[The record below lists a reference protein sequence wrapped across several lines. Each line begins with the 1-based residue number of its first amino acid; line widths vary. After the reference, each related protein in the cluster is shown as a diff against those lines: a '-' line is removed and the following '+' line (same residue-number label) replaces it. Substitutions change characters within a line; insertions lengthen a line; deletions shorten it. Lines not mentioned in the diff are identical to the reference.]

1 MFSNRLTLMT
11 DLNTGFADG
20 PQRSRVQTWDDL
32 SAPAMSSNTI
42 TALSSTMSY
51 LDNQNKKP
59 DNMLLLQQNF
69 NNNIGVCSHP
79 RCAK

>member
-20 PQRSRVQTWDDL
+20 SRVQTWDDL
-32 SAPAMSSNTI
+32 SAPAISSNPI

-51 LDNQNKKP
+51 LHNRNKKP
-59 DNMLLLQQNF
+59 DNMLLFQQSF